1 MSILWR
7 SKTGLRSRRESPRP
21 DRSGR
26 PIRRRSGLLDA
37 CAYALSSKLVGA
49 PKAWAPARRF
59 RGNIRVYLPRFF
71 ENSGRLRA
79 VLTTS
84 APPGLAHS
92 RLESAAPFAACD
104 GARRQS
110 NDDCCMQTRSRRKI
124 NAPHHSINQGFHR
137 GLGGGLDN
145 FGGKGLGANLLTQ
158 VREKMDR

>member
-1 MSILWR
+1 MNV
-7 SKTGLRSRRESPRP
+7 TE
-21 DRSGR
+21 
-26 PIRRRSGLLDA
+26 
-37 CAYALSSKLVGA
+37 LVGA
-49 PKAWAPARRF
+49 PKARAPARRF

-124 NAPHHSINQGFHR
+124 NAPHHSTGVRRYKLVLKDKTRPSITQNGSHAPPEHPGTHTRTQNDLAGP
-137 GLGGGLDN
+137 GS
-145 FGGKGLGANLLTQ
+145 GARYAVVGHPEVDFRPFRSKVPLNLN
-158 VREKMDR
+158 